1 MLSCSNL
8 GFTKS
13 LFLDMPLLHNQA
25 FNHPT
30 RDQESQS
37 QGKAFKPAESVSQ
50 ESDDTSGT
58 GAFLFFFFTGA
69 FLEMPAAHNRTAR
82 NVNHPC
88 VSRIIRAWD
97 SCRKNYVD
105 KVQCLSTHVFC
116 LPVKVPPKCKTVYGY
131 PQAQFISKCAMLP
144 IGCQCAV

>member
-1 MLSCSNL
+1 MSSCSNL
-8 GFTKS
+8 GFTKPF
-13 LFLDMPLLHNQA
+13 FLHMPLLHNQI
-25 FNHPT
+25 FNHQP
-30 RDQESQS
+30 RDQDPEP
-37 QGKAFKPAESVSQ
+37 QGEAFKSEESISQ

-58 GAFLFFFFTGA
+58 GAFLG
-69 FLEMPAAHNRTAR
+69 MPAAHNRTAR
-82 NVNHPC
+82 DVNHPC

-97 SCRKNYVD
+97 SCRKSYVD
-105 KVQCLSTHVFC
+105 KVQCLSTHIFC